1 MKITRCFTVF
11 LFFIWCL
18 AKTLFAQSNHASL
31 LWEISGNGLKK
42 PSYLF
47 GTIHLIAEQDFFFPK
62 YMEKALKKSKKL
74 IMEVDLTDVMGQINV
89 MQLAMLDS
97 GKTLADLY
105 SIEDYEFIRQ
115 TAFDSLQMN
124 IERFKFMKPIFVQQ
138 QLFAQNVVSGGMK
151 SYELHLLSL
160 AVKFRKQ
167 TGGLETADEQLRILD
182 SIPLSAQAA
191 MLHEGLKNI
200 HLQRK
205 QLAKMVQMYKSQ
217 NVEGMYQMLAEGE
230 EVGAHADALLANRN
244 RKWIPLIENEIK
256 KQSIFIAVGA
266 GHLGGPDGVIQL
278 LKQRG
283 FLLRPVTR

>member
-1 MKITRCFTVF
+1 MKITCYITAF
-11 LFFIWCL
+11 LFFVWCL

-47 GTIHLIAEQDFFFPK
+47 GTIHIIAEQDFFFPK

-74 IMEVDLTDVMGQINV
+74 IMEVDLTDVMGQINL

-105 SIEDYEFIRQ
+105 SKEDYEFIRQ
-115 TAFDSLQMN
+115 TAFDSLHVN
-124 IERFKFMKPIFVQQ
+124 IEQFQFMKPIFVQQ
-138 QLFAQNVVSGGMK
+138 QLFAQNRVSGGMK
-151 SYELHLLSL
+151 SYELHLLNL
-160 AVKFRKQ
+160 AFKYRKQ
-167 TGGLETADEQLRILD
+167 TGGLETADEQLRMLD
-182 SIPLSAQAA
+182 SIPLSAQAT

-205 QLAKMVQMYKSQ
+205 QLANIVQMYKSQ
-217 NVEGMYQMLAEGE
+217 HVEGMYQMVAEGKE
-230 EVGAHADALLANRN
+230 LGAHADALLANRN

-256 KQSIFIAVGA
+256 TQSSFIAVGA
-266 GHLGGPDGVIQL
+266 GHLGGHNGVIEL
-278 LKQRG
+278 LKQQG
-283 FLLRPVTR
+283 FLLRPITR

>member
-138 QLFAQNVVSGGMK
+138 QLFAQNIVSGGMK

-160 AVKFRKQ
+160 AVKFHKQ

>member
-1 MKITRCFTVF
+1 MIRCLT
-11 LFFIWCL
+11 LLLL
-18 AKTLFAQSNHASL
+18 AWRFATSLYSQPNPSSL

-47 GTIHLIAEQDFFFPK
+47 GTIHVIAEQDFFFPK

-105 SIEDYEFIRQ
+105 SKEDYAFIRQ
-115 TAFDSLQMN
+115 IAFDSLQMN
-124 IERFKFMKPIFVQQ
+124 IEQFKFMKPIFVQQ
-138 QLFAQNVVSGGMK
+138 QLFSQNIMSGGMK

-160 AVKFRKQ
+160 AIKFRKKTQ
-167 TGGLETADEQLRILD
+167 GLETADEQLRILD

-200 HLQRK
+200 NLQRK
-205 QLAKMVQMYKSQ
+205 QLANMVQMYKSQ
-217 NVEGMYQMLAEGE
+217 NVEGMYQMLEEGE
-230 EVGAHADALLANRN
+230 ELGAHADALLANRN

-256 KQSIFIAVGA
+256 NQPVFIAVGA
-266 GHLGGPDGVIQL
+266 GHLGGPEGVIQL

-283 FLLRPVTR
+283 FVLRPVIR